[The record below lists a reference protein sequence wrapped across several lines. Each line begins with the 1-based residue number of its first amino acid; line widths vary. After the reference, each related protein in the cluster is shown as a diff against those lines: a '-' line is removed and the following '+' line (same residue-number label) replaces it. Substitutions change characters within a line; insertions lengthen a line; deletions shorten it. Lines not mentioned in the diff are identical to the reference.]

1 MLFEV
6 SRTYPFGQVGLP
18 IKTLFHLACVL
29 SELLLFR
36 DLMDRLL
43 FGTYTHSV
51 VICLRFVPYVYV
63 LVVSNVIID
72 VDAELGDSV

>member
-18 IKTLFHLACVL
+18 IQALLHLACVL

-43 FGTYTHSV
+43 FGTYAHSI
-51 VICLRFVPYVYV
+51 VIGIGFVPYVYV
-63 LVVSNVIID
+63 FVVSNVIID
-72 VDAELGDSV
+72 VNAELGDSV